1 MNKAKILYVSQEILP
16 FSPESLIARI
26 SRNLPQGAHEKNK
39 EIRVFMPRFGKINER
54 RHQLHEVIRLSG
66 MNLIIN
72 DTDHPLIIKVASIPS
87 ARLQVYFIDN
97 DEYFKRKSDLFDDA
111 GTPFTDN
118 DERSIFFVR
127 GVLETVKKLGWAPDI
142 IHCHGWMSAL
152 LPAYV
157 KEFYKNDPH
166 FSGAKIVYSVYDE
179 EFSGGLDKNLSKKLA
194 FDGLSERATS
204 LVVDPTH
211 TNLTKLA
218 VEFSDGVVFGTAN
231 VPDEIKTYTD
241 STDTAC
247 IACVDEDRVV
257 NEVTTFYDSIL
268 QGNPALVEE

>member
-1 MNKAKILYVSQEILP
+1 MSKAKILYVSQEILP
-16 FSPESLIARI
+16 FSPETLISRI

-97 DEYFKRKSDLFDDA
+97 DEYFKRKADLVDDRGELFA
-111 GTPFTDN
+111 DN

-127 GVLETVKKLGWAPDI
+127 GVLETVKKLGWVPDI

-152 LPAYV
+152 MPAYV
-157 KEFYKNDPH
+157 KEYYKNDPH
-166 FSGAKIVYSVYDE
+166 FAHAKVVYSMYDS
-179 EFSGGLDKNLSKKLA
+179 EFDGSLDSNLAKKLA
-194 FDGLSERATS
+194 FDGLSDRALN
-204 LVVDPTH
+204 LVQDPTH
-211 TNLTKLA
+211 TNLAKLA
-218 VEFSDGVVFGTAN
+218 VEYADGVIYGTEH
-231 VPDEIKTYTD
+231 VPDEVRLHAE
-241 STDTAC
+241 SSDTASIFC
-247 IACVDEDRVV
+247 SDEDHVV
-257 NEVTTFYDSIL
+257 GEVTSFYDSIL